1 MRYLTLHHHRYWFQ
15 IRVPGRLRGRYG
27 PVVRVNL
34 QTEDPA
40 TAKLLSLH
48 LAAEWLTKFAA
59 AAVPDDPEPN
69 PPPAPDAATG
79 ATETAHLTAA
89 FEYWCAL
96 TPNRPP
102 RTLIE
107 FERTAETFD
116 EIVRKPLASLAR
128 RDIALY
134 RDTLLADGLA
144 AATVKKH
151 LGFVST
157 LLQAQYDAGHLPTNV
172 ARGLRVP
179 RRKVPDL
186 GRSGFTEAQLESVFA
201 SPVYSQ
207 GLRPRGG
214 GGEAAAWL
222 PILAYATGARLEEL
236 CQLRT
241 ADVTE
246 QRETGLLIRIHDDGK
261 DTRVKTASSRR
272 VVPIHADVVAAGFP
286 AYVALRQQRGD
297 KWLFPDLRR
306 DTFGNRSGNWLK
318 WWGRYLRHPQGC
330 NIQDPRVV
338 FHSFRHTFKT
348 LCRAP
353 AGAEGDAHGG
363 TVISEEVHDALTGHA
378 GSTVSRHYGVV
389 PLATLVAAIQR
400 LKLPVRI
407 PAVPVR

>member
-1 MRYLTLHHHRYWFQ
+1 MRYCTHHKNGYRFQ
-15 IRVPGRLRGRYG
+15 IRVPAAARPRYG
-27 PVVRVNL
+27 TLIRVDL
-34 QTEDPA
+34 QTDEPR

-59 AAVPDDPEPN
+59 AAAPDDPEPA
-69 PPPAPDAATG
+69 PAPVPDTATDSS
-79 ATETAHLTAA
+79 ETLHLTAA
-89 FEYWCAL
+89 FEYWRAL

-128 RDIALY
+128 RDIAHY

-214 GGEAAAWL
+214 GEAAAWL

-261 DTRVKTASSRR
+261 DTRVKTVSSRR
-272 VVPIHADVVAAGFP
+272 IVPIHADVLAAGFP

-297 KWLFPDLRR
+297 EWLFPDLRR

-338 FHSFRHTFKT
+338 FHSFRHSFKT

-353 AGAEGDAHGG
+353 AAVEGDAHGG
-363 TVISEEVHDALTGHA
+363 TVISEEVHDALTGHV
-378 GSTVSRHYGVV
+378 GRTVSRQYGVV
-389 PLATLVAAIQR
+389 PLATLVAAMRR

-407 PAVPVR
+407 PSVPGR